1 MPQRRAQGIPWVM
14 LVIPNKIPTCHFQLF
29 SNECLAGVSILPGE
43 MKERELLGKS
53 LCYYVVWLRVTALWK
68 QLMRIAII
76 TTTKNVEQLWAVSD
90 YYWVAMTGHYLHA
103 CIYNIYI
110 HIMYLWITLA
120 NSRWLMEKLTKITE
134 RWWSIMLISWKD
146 YYLPAIKIELLI
158 NIIYY
163 SENLIF
169 FILTSKR
176 FSRNS
181 QNCCRW
187 VLHQHRR
194 QSCWCTYCCCC
205 WFKLLL
211 L

>member
-1 MPQRRAQGIPWVM
+1 MSRWGLNTSWRDERARTVGEISLLLCCMVTSDCT
-14 LVIPNKIPTCHFQLF
+14 VETINAN
-29 SNECLAGVSILPGE
+29 SNNNNN
-43 MKERELLGKS
+43 KERRTAVGCERLLLGGYDWS
-53 LCYYVVWLRVTALWK
+53 LFTRLY
-68 QLMRIAII
+68 
-76 TTTKNVEQLWAVSD
+76 
-90 YYWVAMTGHYLHA
+90 
-103 CIYNIYI
+103 IYI
-110 HIMYLWITLA
+110 ISIYKHIMYLWITLA
-120 NSRWLMEKLTKITE
+120 NSRWLMQKWTKITE
-134 RWWSIMLISWKD
+134 RWWSIMFISWKD
-146 YYLPAIKIELLI
+146 YYLPAIKTELLI
-158 NIIYY
+158 NVIYY

-194 QSCWCTYCCCC
+194 QSCWCTCCCCC